1 MSENKKYF
9 WMRLK
14 ENFFDSEEMKI
25 LESQKNSA
33 EYQILYFKLCLLSL
47 KNEGRIAFKNLIPY
61 DLNML
66 STILRVNIDTVKTGL
81 EMFNK
86 LGLVDMLDTGVIFMT
101 DIQSLIGRSSS
112 EADRIRKY
120 REKIENEKQGQIES
134 VQMYEKCTPELEIEL
149 KKEIEIYKKKPK
161 QQRFMKPTVDE
172 VRGYLK
178 ERGITSFKADAF
190 IDYYESKGWM
200 IGKNPM
206 KDWRAAVRTWE
217 RNANEKTP
225 MSKPVIDLPVEKRD
239 WYVPEEE
246 RVDPAEVEGLL
257 AAIGIRR

>member
-1 MSENKKYF
+1 MQLLTTKTDGLLKFDGVENTFEEEIALELDEDIDNVKVTMSFLQSVGLLELVSDTELMLPDAVKSIG
-9 WMRLK
+9 K
-14 ENFFDSEEMKI
+14 ECD
-25 LESQKNSA
+25 SA
-33 EYQILYFKLCLLSL
+33 E
-47 KNEGRIAFKNLIPY
+47 
-61 DLNML
+61 
-66 STILRVNIDTVKTGL
+66 RVRRHRDKTL
-81 EMFNK
+81 QCNRR
-86 LGLVDMLDTGVIFMT
+86 VT
-101 DIQSLIGRSSS
+101 
-112 EADRIRKY
+112 
-120 REKIENEKQGQIES
+120 
-134 VQMYEKCTPELEIEL
+134 KCNTEIEIE
-149 KKEIEIYKKKPK
+149 KEIEIYKEKPK
-161 QQRFMKPTVDE
+161 QQRFMKPTVEE

-178 ERGITSFKADAF
+178 ERGITSFKPDAF

-225 MSKPVIDLPVEKRD
+225 TSKPVIDLPVEKRD